1 MDNKKAKRIA
11 IIIVVLLVFVIF
23 PFFGQYHLYLT
34 RKHLQEQKVESMK
47 EEEEDGS
54 TSEQISDGKTTSVR
68 SEVSNGN
75 GKESDVSETSN
86 RSGDSVE
93 SASKQ
98 SVASASVQAAQSNLS
113 ANNNTS
119 TNSGTT
125 ESNASGSH
133 VHNWIPIT
141 EEVHHDAIGH
151 YENKE
156 VSAAYDE
163 TVYDWV
169 EKGVRCRDCGR
180 TFASDEE
187 WLNFVKEQA
196 WQENYSHGSYE
207 VYYEQVPR
215 VVHHDAV
222 TSQVWVQDSAAYDE
236 TVTIGYKCECGA
248 SK

>member
-11 IIIVVLLVFVIF
+11 IIIVVLLVFVIIT
-23 PFFGQYHLYLT
+23 FFGQCHLHLT
-34 RKHLQEQKVESMK
+34 RKHLQEQKVESTK

-54 TSEQISDGKTTSVR
+54 TSEQISA
-68 SEVSNGN
+68 SES
-75 GKESDVSETSN
+75 SN
-86 RSGDSVE
+86 RSGDSVD

-98 SVASASVQAAQSNLS
+98 SVVSANVQAAQSDSS
-113 ANNNTS
+113 ANNNSS

-141 EEVHHDAIGH
+141 EVVHHDATGH

-156 VSAAYDE
+156 VFAAYDE

-180 TFASDEE
+180 IFSRYEDWEA
-187 WLNFVKEQA
+187 FVKEQVVA
-196 WQENYSHGSYE
+196 GNYSHGSYE
-207 VYYEQVPR
+207 VYYEQEPK

-236 TVTIGYKCECGA
+236 TVTTSYKCDCGA
-248 SK
+248 RK

>member
-11 IIIVVLLVFVIF
+11 IIIVVLLVFVRI

-34 RKHLQEQKVESMK
+34 RKHLQEQKVESTK

-54 TSEQISDGKTTSVR
+54 TSEY
-68 SEVSNGN
+68 SEA
-75 GKESDVSETSN
+75 SN

-98 SVASASVQAAQSNLS
+98 SVASSSVQAAQSDSS
-113 ANNNTS
+113 ANNNSS

-125 ESNASGSH
+125 ESNASNASESH

-141 EEVHHDAIGH
+141 EVVHHDATGH

-180 TFASDEE
+180 IFASDEE

-236 TVTIGYKCECGA
+236 TVTTGYKCECGA

>member
-1 MDNKKAKRIA
+1 MDSKKAKRIA
-11 IIIVVLLVFVIF
+11 IIIVVLLVFVIIL
-23 PFFGQYHLYLT
+23 FFGQYHLYLT
-34 RKHLQEQKVESMK
+34 RKHLQEQKVESTK
-47 EEEEDGS
+47 EKEEDGS
-54 TSEQISDGKTTSVR
+54 TSEQISDGKTASI
-68 SEVSNGN
+68 
-75 GKESDVSETSN
+75 SETSN
-86 RSGDSVE
+86 RAGDSVE

-98 SVASASVQAAQSNLS
+98 SVASASVQAAQSDLS
-113 ANNNTS
+113 ASNNSS
-119 TNSGTT
+119 TNSETT

-133 VHNWIPIT
+133 VHSWIPIT
-141 EEVHHDAIGH
+141 EVVHHDATGH

-180 TFASDEE
+180 IFASDEE
-187 WLNFVKEQA
+187 WMNFVKEQA
-196 WQENYSHGSYE
+196 LQGNYSHGSYE

-236 TVTIGYKCECGA
+236 TITTGYKCDCGA
-248 SK
+248 RK